1 MGRTA
6 AFTVTLC
13 TALILS
19 RAREIGPAGE
29 GIVEVV
35 EWLGAAGSVLA
46 IGWAGAGLVYL
57 ASGRKMSIPTL
68 VYIVILICGALAFV
82 IFGSGTEDLD
92 EHPAVARGGLS
103 DHSC

>member
-1 MGRTA
+1 MGRTG

-29 GIVEVV
+29 GIAEVV

-57 ASGRKMSIPTL
+57 ASGRQMSLPTL

-82 IFGSGTEDLD
+82 IFGSATEDLSAP
-92 EHPAVARGGLS
+92 ELS
-103 DHSC
+103 S